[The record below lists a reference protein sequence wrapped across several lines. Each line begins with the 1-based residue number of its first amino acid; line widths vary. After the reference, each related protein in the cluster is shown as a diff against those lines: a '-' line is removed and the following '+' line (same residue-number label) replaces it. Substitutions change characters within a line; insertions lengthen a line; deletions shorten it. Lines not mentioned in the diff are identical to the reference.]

1 MLKLIRYVCYNQ
13 FQEKLN
19 MSRINLITPYSKIN
33 CNLILRFEKGKY
45 CVYITG
51 RKGESPQEPKL
62 KPDKIQAMKRME
74 A

>member
-1 MLKLIRYVCYNQ
+1 
-13 FQEKLN
+13 

-51 RKGESPQEPKL
+51 RKGESPQEAKL